1 MPKDT
6 RKQKPSIDEFAEATK
21 KAALNETQQ
30 LARTLRAQRAII
42 TEQQETIEVIREK
55 LGLYETITTNPPK
68 PPTWLA
74 PKKISKDHEAI
85 PCMMLTD
92 IHWDEYVKPEQVDFV
107 NKYDRAIAEMRLRRA
122 FKRAIHVCRDYM
134 AGVRYTGFQLFL
146 GGDLLSGIIHEELR
160 ESNRGTIIEGILSIS
175 PFLVAGIKLLADE
188 FGLVNVDA
196 VVGNHGRRT
205 LKPVAKNRA
214 QDNFD
219 WLVYKWVAEA
229 LAGDKRIT
237 MRVADA
243 PDAHVQVH
251 NTKYLLTHGDQ
262 FKGGT
267 GISSAL
273 SPLLLGVHRKTKRQ
287 NALSRPFR
295 VMVMGHFHKSIWM
308 PEDGLI
314 VGGSVIGYNEYA
326 YQQNMTPEPPQCAL
340 WLNTP
345 ERGITVSAPVFV
357 SDRQD
362 EGW

>member
-1 MPKDT
+1 MH
-6 RKQKPSIDEFAEATK
+6 KQKPELPSMDQFAEAAK
-21 KAALNETQQ
+21 KVALTGGQEQQ
-30 LARTLRAQRAII
+30 RTIRAQKSII
-42 TEQQETIEVIREK
+42 DEQQATIESIRDK
-55 LGLYETITTNPPK
+55 LGLYEEITTRQVKLPE
-68 PPTWLA
+68 WLS
-74 PKKISKDHEAI
+74 PKKASKDHVAI
-85 PCMMLTD
+85 PCMMFTD
-92 IHWDEYVKPEQVDFV
+92 VHWDEHVKPEQVEFI
-107 NKYDRAIAEMRLRRA
+107 NKYDRAIAEMRVRRA

-160 ESNRGTIIEGILSIS
+160 ESNRGTIIESILSIW
-175 PFLVAGIKLLADE
+175 PMIVKGITSLADE
-188 FGLVNVDA
+188 FGVVNVDA

-205 LKPVAKNRA
+205 QKPVAKNRA

-219 WLVYKWVAEA
+219 WLVYKLVAER

-237 MRVADA
+237 MRVCDG

-251 NTKYLLTHGDQ
+251 NVKYLLTHGDQ

-267 GISSAL
+267 GISAAL
-273 SPLLLGVHRKTKRQ
+273 APLLLGVHRKTKRQ
-287 NALSRPFR
+287 NAIGRPFR

-314 VGGSVIGYNEYA
+314 VGGSVIGYNEFA
-326 YQQNMTPEPPQCAL
+326 YQSNMTPEPPQCAL

-345 ERGITVSAPVFV
+345 ERGITVHAPVFV

>member
-1 MPKDT
+1 L
-6 RKQKPSIDEFAEATK
+6 PSI
-21 KAALNETQQ
+21 
-30 LARTLRAQRAII
+30 
-42 TEQQETIEVIREK
+42 
-55 LGLYETITTNPPK
+55 
-68 PPTWLA
+68 
-74 PKKISKDHEAI
+74 
-85 PCMMLTD
+85 
-92 IHWDEYVKPEQVDFV
+92 
-107 NKYDRAIAEMRLRRA
+107 
-122 FKRAIHVCRDYM
+122 
-134 AGVRYTGFQLFL
+134 
-146 GGDLLSGIIHEELR
+146 
-160 ESNRGTIIEGILSIS
+160 
-175 PFLVAGIKLLADE
+175 
-188 FGLVNVDA
+188 
-196 VVGNHGRRT
+196 
-205 LKPVAKNRA
+205 
-214 QDNFD
+214 
-219 WLVYKWVAEA
+219 
-229 LAGDKRIT
+229 
-237 MRVADA
+237 RVA
-243 PDAHVQVH
+243 PDAHIQVH

-287 NALSRPFR
+287 NALSRPFK

>member
-1 MPKDT
+1 M
-6 RKQKPSIDEFAEATK
+6 RKQKPVSPPSMEAFAEAARKVSLTGGQEQQRTIRAQK
-21 KAALNETQQ
+21 SIIDEQRAALEAVQ
-30 LARTLRAQRAII
+30 
-42 TEQQETIEVIREK
+42 EK
-55 LGLYETITTNPPK
+55 LDLYEDIGSRVVKHPE
-68 PPTWLA
+68 WLS
-74 PKKISKDHEAI
+74 PKKSSKDHVAI
-85 PCMMLTD
+85 PCMMFTD
-92 IHWDEYVKPEQVDFV
+92 VHWDEYVKPEQVEFI
-107 NKYDRAIAEMRLRRA
+107 NKYDRTIAEMRVRRA

-160 ESNRGTIIEGILSIS
+160 ESNRGTVIESILS
-175 PFLVAGIKLLADE
+175 VAPMITKGIQSLADE
-188 FGLVNVDA
+188 FGVVNVDA

-205 LKPVAKNRA
+205 QKPVAKNRA

-219 WLVYKWVAEA
+219 WLVYKWVAER
-229 LAGDKRIT
+229 LGDDKRIT
-237 MRVADA
+237 MRVADG

-251 NTKYLLTHGDQ
+251 GVKYLLTHGDQ

-267 GISSAL
+267 GISAAL
-273 SPLLLGVHRKTKRQ
+273 APLLLGVHRKTKRQ
-287 NALSRPFR
+287 NAIGRPFR

-345 ERGITVSAPVFV
+345 ERGITVHAPVFV